1 VVCALSGDGGDE
13 AFGGYPRIWQALQA
27 RQLARAPRWIRQL
40 GGWAGGALT
49 PVSRN
54 AGRLLVRATALAND
68 AARDTAALLAGFSS
82 YLSEPQKAALV
93 LPEARAGLEPASRL
107 FDGYAPS
114 VAPDGEEVSRRLTET
129 MFRVTLPGDMLR
141 KVDMMSMYVG
151 LEVRV
156 PMLDEELVGVGLGL
170 PHRLKSDG
178 QRGKLVLRAI
188 ADQWLPRRVAGLPKR
203 GFSLPL
209 ETLAPRGLAVAMKD
223 LLLTR
228 GARTA
233 PFIARGE
240 VEKWI
245 RCYADPA
252 TARATGTLSRG
263 GLQQRLFTM
272 LSLELWMRDHR
283 LSW

>member
-1 VVCALSGDGGDE
+1 
-13 AFGGYPRIWQALQA
+13 
-27 RQLARAPRWIRQL
+27 
-40 GGWAGGALT
+40 
-49 PVSRN
+49 
-54 AGRLLVRATALAND
+54 
-68 AARDTAALLAGFSS
+68 
-82 YLSEPQKAALV
+82 
-93 LPEARAGLEPASRL
+93 
-107 FDGYAPS
+107 
-114 VAPDGEEVSRRLTET
+114 
-129 MFRVTLPGDMLR
+129 
-141 KVDMMSMYVG
+141 
-151 LEVRV
+151 
-156 PMLDEELVGVGLGL
+156 MLDEELVGVGLGL